1 MAGRGTR
8 APAGRPGPT
17 VPRAGRG
24 RAGAAPAGADRP
36 AARAASSTSTPPRRR
51 HELAEAIQS
60 DAVEPRYD
68 TAVSIAE
75 LVRFPDLD
83 AAVHAVDRLLAPGGT
98 LLAVEP
104 VARPGLVEVVADTAW
119 ALHPSVV
126 GFHLSRDLPATLR
139 TTTLVMDD
147 LERFTMPTPIAPLHH
162 FVALAARRARPA
174 GPAAGSDG
182 R

>member
-1 MAGRGTR
+1 MA
-8 APAGRPGPT
+8 PGPLL
-17 VPRAGRG
+17 VDRARRFPEPVEAELARRRLEMTGRQRG
-24 RAGAAPAGADRP
+24 RVLDLDDP
-36 AARAASSTSTPPRRR
+36 AARD
-51 HELAEAIQS
+51 EVAETV
-60 DAVEPRYD
+60 DLEAVEPRYD
-68 TAVSIAE
+68 TVVTIAQ

-83 AAVHAVDRLLAPGGT
+83 AAVHALDRLLAPGGT

-104 VARPGLVEVVADTAW
+104 IARPGLLEVVADTAW

-126 GFHLSRDLPATLR
+126 GFHLCRDLPATLR

-162 FVALAARRARPA
+162 FVALSARRARPA
-174 GPAAGSDG
+174 TRPAGGDG